1 MLVPRTPTEFS
12 KEGVKIEE
20 NLLAAVSGHRSP
32 CDGLLLTEQRD
43 LALRREREVF
53 VESVQLPDARG

>member
-20 NLLAAVSGHRSP
+20 NILAAVSGHR
-32 CDGLLLTEQRD
+32 
-43 LALRREREVF
+43 
-53 VESVQLPDARG
+53 